1 MKYTGIAQTGERLLE
16 LLQREM
22 VPEAVSH
29 AKQIGLCAPP
39 ERGDYLVGIWLYD
52 IRECAELRSHRMVTL
67 DSERQRYPSTYVNL
81 YYMITAYSDGDIKYR
96 ARQEAQMLGKII
108 QTLKDAA
115 VIDGGGM
122 SGGREEPASQIVQ
135 LDLPMEDK
143 LRIYHVPD
151 GSYKTSLFYE
161 IGPVELESEKE
172 HSVRRVVDVSYTL
185 EETKP
190 RRVR

>member
-1 MKYTGIAQTGERLLE
+1 
-16 LLQREM
+16 
-22 VPEAVSH
+22 
-29 AKQIGLCAPP
+29 
-39 ERGDYLVGIWLYD
+39 
-52 IRECAELRSHRMVTL
+52 
-67 DSERQRYPSTYVNL
+67 
-81 YYMITAYSDGDIKYR
+81 
-96 ARQEAQMLGKII
+96 MLGKII

-115 VIDGGGM
+115 VIDCGGM
-122 SGGREEPASQIVQ
+122 SGGRNEPASQIVQ

-172 HSVRRVVDVSYTL
+172 RSVRRVVDVSYTL

>member
-1 MKYTGIAQTGERLLE
+1 MRYTGIAETGERLLR
-16 LLQREM
+16 LLREAM
-22 VPEAVSH
+22 VPEPVAY

-39 ERGDYLVGIWLYD
+39 DRGDCMVGVWLYD
-52 IRECAELRSHRMVTL
+52 IRECGELKSRRMVTV

-96 ARQEAQMLGKII
+96 AGQEAHMLGKII
-108 QTLKDAA
+108 QTLGDAA
-115 VIDGGGM
+115 VIDYAGQQGCADG
-122 SGGREEPASQIVQ
+122 SVSQIVP

-161 IGPVELESEKE
+161 IGPVELESERE
-172 HSVRRVVDVSYTL
+172 RRVRRVVDVSYTI
-185 EETKP
+185 EESGRQ
-190 RRVR
+190 RRR